1 MGQGM
6 RLSRVLACL
15 PTVLLAAGLA
25 ACETVSGA
33 PPWAGFGAPT
43 TTATIQSPDEV
54 NYQPSDEPLRL
65 AIEYFNRG
73 DYGLSERYFRDA
85 TEKAPN
91 DSAAWI
97 GLAASYDRTRR
108 FDLAD
113 RAYQHALKISG
124 ETTQL
129 LNNQGYSYLLRGD
142 RATAQD
148 KFMRAYRRDPT
159 NPTVNNNLQLLNAGD
174 SLVPPSQ

>member
-1 MGQGM
+1 MGQGIRM
-6 RLSRVLACL
+6 SRVLACL
-15 PTVLLAAGLA
+15 PAGLLAASLA
-25 ACETVSGA
+25 ACETVGGA
-33 PPWAGFGAPT
+33 PPWAGFGGPT

-54 NYQPSDEPLRL
+54 NYYPSDEPLRL
-65 AIEYFNRG
+65 AVEYFNRG
-73 DYGLSERYFRDA
+73 DYGLSQRYFQDA
-85 TEKAPN
+85 VEKAPN

-113 RAYQHALKISG
+113 RAYRQAIKIGG

-148 KFMRAYRRDPT
+148 KFMRAYRRDPS
-159 NPTVNNNLQLLNAGD
+159 NPTVNNNLQLLNASD
-174 SLVPPSQ
+174 SSEQPP